1 MSKKK
6 LNLIIKFSLIISL
19 STFIITAITLVI
31 ITYNMDYKL
40 PQISHIELYDNEN
53 KKYLSYCN
61 GNKQTYVDLNN
72 ISDYLIDS
80 FISIEDKRFYKHKG
94 IDIIRIFGALFSNI
108 KNKGLSEG
116 ASTITQQYVRT
127 LFLSSDKTF
136 KRKINE
142 ILIAINLETKYSK
155 EEILEGYLNSI
166 YFDHGVYGVEDA
178 SIYYFNK
185 HASELTLLEATTL
198 ASIPKG
204 PSIYS
209 PIKNKENNKKRRN
222 LILKELLNDK
232 QITTEEYNN
241 ALNEEL
247 ILIGNNPN
255 DDYNNAP
262 YFQDVVLEELKRNED
277 LMEASKEGIKVYT
290 TLDSRLNDII
300 VNSINTRLPNEEIEI
315 AVYCVEPKTG
325 KVLSIIG
332 GKDYTEST
340 YNRAVKSNR
349 QPGSTI
355 KPFLYLSALENG
367 FTPATTFKSEK
378 TIFYINKQPYSPG
391 NYKDI
396 YADTDISMLYAL
408 AVSDNIY
415 AVKTHLFLGMTSLVN
430 MMKRLGFSGDI
441 PSIPSL
447 ALGSS
452 EVTIKELATAYQALA
467 NEGVQYKPIF
477 ISKVTDKDDNIIY
490 ENKSI
495 KTEVAEKSDVFLLN
509 ESMTSIFDNN
519 MTYNIRPTGAAISS
533 LLSHKYAGKSGST
546 DSDNWMVGYNPDIL
560 TVVWTGYDDNRKIT
574 NLSESRFG
582 KYVWADTVEGY
593 YNGRSSSWYEI
604 PDDIISIDL
613 NPMSG
618 FYAGFDEYHKSVYFK
633 KSNIPWYIKFL
644 YYN

>member
-19 STFIITAITLVI
+19 CTFIITAITLII
-31 ITYNMDYKL
+31 ITYNMDYTL
-40 PQISHIELYDNEN
+40 PQISHIELYDNDN

-61 GNKQTYVDLNN
+61 GNKQSYVSLDN
-72 ISDYLIDS
+72 ISDYLIDA

-94 IDIIRIFGALFSNI
+94 IDIIRIFGAVFSNI

-155 EEILEGYLNSI
+155 EEILEGYLNTI

-185 HASELTLLEATTL
+185 HANELSLLEAVTL

-209 PIKNKENNKKRRN
+209 PIKNKENNLKRRN
-222 LILKELLNDK
+222 LILKELLKDEKINND
-232 QITTEEYNN
+232 EFNN
-241 ALNEEL
+241 ALNDQL

-262 YFQDVVLEELKRNED
+262 YFQDVVLEELKKHD
-277 LMEASKEGIKVYT
+277 YLMEESKEGIKVYT
-290 TLDSRLNDII
+290 TLDSKLNDTI
-300 VNSINTRLPNEEIEI
+300 VKSINNRLPNEEIEI
-315 AVYCVEPKTG
+315 SVYCIEPKTG

-332 GKDYTEST
+332 GKDYSVST
-340 YNRAVKSNR
+340 YNRAIKSLR

-378 TIFYINKQPYSPG
+378 TTFYINKQAYSPG

-396 YADTDISMLYAL
+396 YANTDISMLYAL
-408 AVSDNIY
+408 SVSDNIY
-415 AVKTHLFLGMTSLVN
+415 AVKTHLFLGMNSLVN
-430 MMKRLGFSGDI
+430 MMNRLGFSGEI
-441 PSIPSL
+441 PAIPSL

-452 EVTIKELATAYQALA
+452 EVSIKELATAYQALA
-467 NEGVQYKPIF
+467 NEGIQCKPIF
-477 ISKVTDKDDNIIY
+477 ITKVTDRDDNIIY
-490 ENKSI
+490 ENKNI
-495 KTEVAEKSDVFLLN
+495 EREIADKSDVFLLN
-509 ESMTSIFDNN
+509 ETMTSIFDNN
-519 MTYNIRPTGAAISS
+519 ITYNIRPTGAAISS

-546 DSDNWMVGYNPDIL
+546 DTDNWMVGYNQDIL

-574 NLSESRFG
+574 TLSESRFG

-593 YNGRSSSWYEI
+593 FQGRSSNWYEV
-604 PDDIISIDL
+604 PEDIISIDL
-613 NPMSG
+613 NPITG
-618 FYAGFDEYHKSVYFK
+618 FYAGFDEYHKNIYFK

>member
-19 STFIITAITLVI
+19 CTFIITAITLII
-31 ITYNMDYKL
+31 ITYNMDYTL
-40 PQISHIELYDNEN
+40 PQISHIELYDNDN

-61 GNKQTYVDLNN
+61 GNKQSYVSLDN
-72 ISDYLIDS
+72 ISDYLIDA

-94 IDIIRIFGALFSNI
+94 IDIIRMFGAVFSNI

-155 EEILEGYLNSI
+155 EEILEGYLNTI

-185 HASELTLLEATTL
+185 HANELSLLEAVTL

-209 PIKNKENNKKRRN
+209 PIKNKENNLKRRN
-222 LILKELLNDK
+222 LILKELLKDEKINND
-232 QITTEEYNN
+232 EFNN
-241 ALNEEL
+241 ALNDQL

-262 YFQDVVLEELKRNED
+262 YFQDVVLEELKKHD
-277 LMEASKEGIKVYT
+277 YLMEESKEGIKVYT
-290 TLDSRLNDII
+290 TLDSKLNDTI
-300 VNSINTRLPNEEIEI
+300 VKSINNRLPNEEIEI
-315 AVYCVEPKTG
+315 AVYCIEPKTG

-332 GKDYTEST
+332 GKDYSVST
-340 YNRAVKSNR
+340 YNRAIKSLR

-378 TIFYINKQPYSPG
+378 TTFYINKQAYSPG

-396 YADTDISMLYAL
+396 YANTDISMLYAL
-408 AVSDNIY
+408 SVSDNIY
-415 AVKTHLFLGMTSLVN
+415 AVKTHLFLGMNSLVN
-430 MMKRLGFSGDI
+430 MMNRLGFSGEI
-441 PSIPSL
+441 PAIPSL

-452 EVTIKELATAYQALA
+452 EVSIKELATAYQALA
-467 NEGVQYKPIF
+467 NEGIQCKPIF
-477 ISKVTDKDDNIIY
+477 ITKVTDRDDNIIY
-490 ENKSI
+490 ENKNIES
-495 KTEVAEKSDVFLLN
+495 EVADKSDVFLLN
-509 ESMTSIFDNN
+509 ETMTSIFDNN
-519 MTYNIRPTGAAISS
+519 ITYNIRPTGAAISS

-546 DSDNWMVGYNPDIL
+546 DTDNWMVGYNQDIL

-574 NLSESRFG
+574 TLSESRFG

-593 YNGRSSSWYEI
+593 FQGRSSNWYEV
-604 PDDIISIDL
+604 PEDIISIDL
-613 NPMSG
+613 NPITG
-618 FYAGFDEYHKSVYFK
+618 FYAGFDEYHKNIYFK